1 MDDAEGKSSS
11 EGLVKNGDGNNQKG
25 MAMPHF
31 MITCDYTSQA
41 FKAML
46 ANPDMNRFDAVNKMA
61 AAAGAKVVCMF
72 AKGDTGPGVVII
84 VEGESEA
91 AIAMAAVAKAGGAV
105 ENMQFTRVF
114 SQEELRTKLRP
125 KMVEVAKAYSPPN

>member
-1 MDDAEGKSSS
+1 MAHAEGKSSS

-31 MITCDYTSQA
+31 MITCDYTSAA
-41 FKAML
+41 FNKMMD
-46 ANPDMNRFDAVNKMA
+46 NPNTNRFEAVNKMA

-84 VEGESEA
+84 VEGPSEA
-91 AIAMAAVAKAGGAV
+91 AVAMACVARGRGG
-105 ENMQFTRVF
+105 EH
-114 SQEELRTKLRP
+114 ELHARLYAR
-125 KMVEVAKAYSPPN
+125 

>member
-1 MDDAEGKSSS
+1 MAHAEGKSSS

-31 MITCDYTSQA
+31 MIQCDYTSAA
-41 FKAML
+41 FNKMMD
-46 ANPDMNRFDAVNKMA
+46 NPNTNRFEAVNKMA

-84 VEGESEA
+84 VEGPSEA
-91 AIAMAAVAKAGGAV
+91 AVAMACVAKAGGAV
-105 ENMQFTRVF
+105 ENMNFTRVF
-114 SQEELRTKLRP
+114 TQDELRTTLRP
-125 KMVEVAKAYSPPN
+125 KIQEVRKAYSPPN